1 MSPPY
6 YLTYEYIEDISDTI
20 TNLQS
25 KDLSLNND
33 INEFGDFDPI
43 YLDPDISQQ
52 FDNTKEANSDYFIE
66 NKKQHSAW
74 LKNMSNKLEF
84 LYDLSEN
91 QNIMQTIVNGEY
103 ELNGNKLD
111 TIEQENAYQE
121 KMNQVYTYYEKKR
134 KYQIELFK
142 HISFVLLFLIILSM
156 GFHAKLVP
164 STPFIFLIGI
174 GIAYIVIY
182 LGRATLDMMFSDN
195 IDFDVYTYP
204 HSYTNMD
211 SRDILNS
218 SLPLHAQK
226 SKSS

>member
-6 YLTYEYIEDISDTI
+6 YLTYEYIEDISGTI

-25 KDLSLNND
+25 KDLSLNSD
-33 INEFGDFDPI
+33 ISGFRNLDPTD
-43 YLDPDISQQ
+43 LDPDISQQ
-52 FDNTKEANSDYFIE
+52 FTITKEANSDYFIE

-84 LYDLSEN
+84 LYDLTEN

-134 KYQIELFK
+134 KY
-142 HISFVLLFLIILSM
+142 
-156 GFHAKLVP
+156 
-164 STPFIFLIGI
+164 
-174 GIAYIVIY
+174 
-182 LGRATLDMMFSDN
+182 
-195 IDFDVYTYP
+195 
-204 HSYTNMD
+204 
-211 SRDILNS
+211 
-218 SLPLHAQK
+218 
-226 SKSS
+226 